1 MKILQLCL
9 KPPLPARDGGC
20 IAMNNITQGLLQ
32 AGHKVKVLTIFTHKH
47 DLATELMPD
56 EYISQTDI
64 EGVFIDT
71 RVNAVDAFSSI
82 LTADSYNISR
92 FFSTDFDIRLAKLLR
107 KEVFD
112 VIHLESLF
120 MTPYVPT
127 IKRLSDSPILL
138 RSHNLEYVIWEK
150 IALGT
155 KSYFKRTYL
164 NYLTRK
170 LKQYE
175 LSVLNEVSGIAAIS
189 EEDKRRMLAL
199 GVRKRIRTIPFGVD
213 LRNYPL
219 NYSNE
224 GELALFH
231 LGAMDWG
238 PNLEGILWFLNSIWP
253 AIHERHP
260 QLKFY
265 LAGRNMSDE
274 IAALNL
280 PNVIVVGEV
289 ADAISFMQSKAIMV
303 VPLLSAGGV
312 RVKIIE
318 GLALGRSVVSTS
330 LGAEGLNCEDRKHIM
345 IADRKEDWLD
355 AIDEL
360 MMNHAE
366 SIMVEIFGAKYAAH
380 TAAPGCVYELIGKYH
395 NVKRS
400 KFRRNNR
407 HNKYR
412 KCLYSFLSELS

>member
-9 KPPLPARDGGC
+9 KPPLPTRDGGC

-47 DLATELMPD
+47 DLSTELMPE
-56 EYISQTDI
+56 EYITQTDI

-82 LTADSYNISR
+82 MTSDSYNISR
-92 FFSTDFDIRLAKLLR
+92 FFSTDFDIRLTKLLMR
-107 KEVFD
+107 EQFD

-127 IKRLSDSPILL
+127 IKRHTSSPIVL

-150 IALGT
+150 IASGT
-155 KSYFKRTYL
+155 RSFFRRMYL

-189 EEDKRRMLAL
+189 DEDKHRMLAL
-199 GVRKRIRTIPFGVD
+199 GVKKRIRTIPFGID
-213 LRNYPL
+213 LRHYPIHPIDHA
-219 NYSNE
+219 
-224 GELALFH
+224 ELALFH

-238 PNLEGILWFLNSIWP
+238 PNLEGILWFLKSIWP
-253 AIHERHP
+253 SIHERYP

-274 IAALNL
+274 ISAMNL
-280 PNVIVVGEV
+280 PNVMVVGEV
-289 ADAISFMQSKAIMV
+289 DYAIAFMQSKAIMV
-303 VPLLSAGGV
+303 VPLLSAGGI

-318 GLALGRSVVSTS
+318 GLALGRSVISTS
-330 LGAEGLNCEDRKHIM
+330 LGAEGLSCEHGKHLM

-355 AIDEL
+355 
-360 MMNHAE
+360 
-366 SIMVEIFGAKYAAH
+366 SVGA
-380 TAAPGCVYELIGKYH
+380 LL
-395 NVKRS
+395 NDSSLRS
-400 KFRRNNR
+400 K
-407 HNKYR
+407 
-412 KCLYSFLSELS
+412 LSEEGRKHVAANFDIAAVTAQLTNFYKEIRKS